1 MVLGRVPAFGGG
13 GDMFIIRY
21 YKYRISS
28 ERRETEARVRV
39 SV

>member
-21 YKYRISS
+21 YRYRVSS
-28 ERRETEARVRV
+28 EKQETEVRV
-39 SV
+39 